1 MTLVRP
7 FRVCVKLESPAP
19 RARNVIAQGNALG
32 ENAYE
37 SSSAESAKWRLAH
50 RNGWALKC
58 HLDHYA
64 LSALGNLIELVPGPM
79 AQAFTFR
86 AFGAGKLTFDT
97 ASFKAGNTQYSLFQS
112 SRGDN

>member
-1 MTLVRP
+1 MKSVWLQQAFPQRFRAQP
-7 FRVCVKLESPAP
+7 FLESVSKLESQAP

-37 SSSAESAKWRLAH
+37 SSSAESAKWRLAQQ
-50 RNGWALKC
+50 NGWPLKWG
-58 HLDHYA
+58 LDHYA

-79 AQAFTFR
+79 AQASTFR

-97 ASFKAGNTQYSLFQS
+97 ASKIA
-112 SRGDN
+112 